1 MSKKPTNITSLESQ
15 RRELDRQIRAAKR
28 AEKKA
33 ADAALMSARQDL
45 GVWLTNEVS
54 ADNLDKIAR
63 LRSALEQDNLR
74 SHLQQQIRPPAQ
86 ATRQSVEGESHG

>member
-74 SHLQQQIRPPAQ
+74 SHLRAQIVPPAQ
-86 ATRQSVEGESHG
+86 DTRQVTGGESHG